1 MVVLLAP
8 RSEIRG
14 GKQSESA
21 IMCRPCLKNEP
32 AQIAKADACSP
43 LSLSHDLRTGNF
55 HARNYQQHPSSA
67 HSRSTLRSQC
77 HDEMSPRHD
86 LLASIAASYT
96 LEILVRGETRALR
109 PSRTA
114 ELVRSDSWAGQASH
128 DRRGVSLPNATA
140 PKALAA

>member
-32 AQIAKADACSP
+32 AQIARADACSP

-55 HARNYQQHPSSA
+55 HAWNYRQHPSSA
-67 HSRSTLRSQC
+67 HSRSTLRDPNAMMKC
-77 HDEMSPRHD
+77 RHD
-86 LLASIAASYT
+86 TIFWPRSRQATHTGDFSSWRDSRHYDPAGLRNLCEVT
-96 LEILVRGETRALR
+96 VGPVRPLTIV
-109 PSRTA
+109 A
-114 ELVRSDSWAGQASH
+114 ELVYRTPL
-128 DRRGVSLPNATA
+128 RRKP
-140 PKALAA
+140 